1 MSARIEYMG
10 FYTGVL
16 TRDYRLRVIED
27 DGSFHDVVVAIAHA
41 AFRDKRVRYQDGAE
55 ICYLK
60 LQSAMA
66 ESAGARPGPHHEVSD
81 ADLLAYVEARK
92 PRPSTRRR
100 AAPSPT
106 PAEAGSDGR
115 RDG

>member
-55 ICYLK
+55 ICYIK

-66 ESAGARPGPHHEVSD
+66 ESAGTPPDAHHEVSD
-81 ADLLAYVEARK
+81 ADLVAYVEARK

-100 AAPSPT
+100 AAVAAA
-106 PAEAGSDGR
+106 PAEAEPDGR